1 MTAAPGPGAAAERPL
16 LGVLL
21 VVLAMALLP
30 AMDAIAKALSARYPV
45 LEIVW
50 ARYFFHF
57 LVLLPVLLLR
67 LPLRALVPARPAF
80 QVLRGG
86 LLLGSTM
93 LFFAAIS
100 TMPLADALALFQVA
114 PLVVTALS
122 PLLLKEA
129 VGPRRWAAV
138 AIGLLGALVILR
150 PGLGVLQ
157 WGGLLA
163 VAAGTVHGLY
173 YLATRRLKGSAPPL
187 VTLAYTAML
196 GALIMTAILPA
207 VWVPPT
213 AGDLALMVCIGLI
226 AACGHFL
233 LIRAFEMAPAAQL
246 VPYTYTEVGFTAAV
260 GYAVF
265 GDFPDPWTW
274 AGILVIVGSGLYIA
288 LRERRIAVRV

>member
-1 MTAAPGPGAAAERPL
+1 MSTSASGAAADERPL
-16 LGVLL
+16 VGVLL
-21 VVLAMALLP
+21 VVMAMALLP
-30 AMDAIAKALSARYPV
+30 AMDAIAKTLSARYPV

-57 LVLLPVLLLR
+57 LVLLPVLLAR
-67 LPLRALVPARPAF
+67 HPLRALIPARPAF

-86 LLLGSTM
+86 LLLCSTM
-93 LFFAAIS
+93 LFFGAIS
-100 TMPLADALALFQVA
+100 VMPLADALALFQVA

-122 PLLLKEA
+122 PVLLREA
-129 VGPRRWAAV
+129 VGRRRWAAV

-150 PGLGVLQ
+150 PGLGALQ

-163 VAAGTVHGLY
+163 VAAGTMHGLY

-196 GALIMTAILPA
+196 GALAMTAVLPA
-207 VWVPPT
+207 FWVPPD
-213 AGDLALMVCIGLI
+213 AADLLLMACIGLI
-226 AACGHFL
+226 AAFGHFL

-246 VPYTYTEVGFTAAV
+246 APYTYCEVGFTAAV

-274 AGILVIVGSGLYIA
+274 VGILVIVGSGTYIA
-288 LRERRIAVRV
+288 LRERRLALRV